1 MSIVFK
7 KILKMLNLGPEMSY
21 LFVLGKCLGL
31 RIEIAKQLYFRS
43 VPQINQKMM
52 LQKEKKLRP
61 KIPHIRIL
69 VLRFWK
75 TIFIFEISIFRFI
88 QFKYKVKFTL
98 MTNYCCFHTHFISL
112 STTKKLTLDL
122 HDVGAA
128 WENIDETTEIALF
141 LETLV
146 MLS

>member
-1 MSIVFK
+1 
-7 KILKMLNLGPEMSY
+7 MLNLGPEMSY

-69 VLRFWK
+69 VLRF
-75 TIFIFEISIFRFI
+75 
-88 QFKYKVKFTL
+88 
-98 MTNYCCFHTHFISL
+98 
-112 STTKKLTLDL
+112 
-122 HDVGAA
+122 
-128 WENIDETTEIALF
+128 
-141 LETLV
+141 
-146 MLS
+146 